1 MSKETIKAIDLD
13 LSDNSNFQTITQVA
27 KSIKEKTLT
36 VTRDVMR
43 LSNGLSLESK
53 DLVAQIRKA
62 AGLESKE
69 QITTITFNDAFTH
82 LVSVGYKPA
91 VKPRSM
97 SGSMGTARVP
107 GQTSCSSAITS
118 SMVTF

>member
-13 LSDNSNFQTITQVA
+13 LSDNSNFQTIAQVA

-53 DLVAQIRKA
+53 DLVAQIRGA
-62 AGLESKE
+62 AGLNSKE
-69 QITTITFNDAFTH
+69 QITTITFNDDYTR
-82 LVSVGYKPA
+82 LVQVGFKAAPKA
-91 VKPRSM
+91 RAM
-97 SGSMGTARVP
+97 SGSMGTTRVP
-107 GQTSCSSAITS
+107 GQTASASLRAS

>member
-1 MSKETIKAIDLD
+1 MSKETTKVIDLD
-13 LSDNSNFQTITQVA
+13 LSDNSNFQTIAQVA

-53 DLVAQIRKA
+53 ELVAQIRAA
-62 AGLESKE
+62 AGLGSKE
-69 QITTITFNDAFTH
+69 QISTITFNDDYSRLVQVAF
-82 LVSVGYKPA
+82 KAAPKA
-91 VKPRSM
+91 RAM

-107 GQTSCSSAITS
+107 GQTASASLRTS

>member
-1 MSKETIKAIDLD
+1 MSKEATKAIDLD
-13 LSDNSNFQTITQVA
+13 LSDHANFQTITQVA
-27 KSIKEKTLT
+27 KSTKEKTLT
-36 VTRDVMR
+36 VTRDVLR

-53 DLVAQIRKA
+53 ELVAQLRKA

-91 VKPRSM
+91 AKPRSM

-107 GQTSCSSAITS
+107 GQTSCSSTTTAS
-118 SMVTF
+118 LVTF